1 MEQLFV
7 EISQQVS
14 SFENIKYLLIF
25 LAVFVE
31 GPLVTLVAAAL
42 AAGGVLNPFPVFI
55 AAALGNLGAD
65 FCWYGLGYAGRYSRV
80 LQHIPW
86 LHNQETMISQAEKKM
101 QCHGIRILILAKL
114 WFGIA
119 VIPALIAAGLLR
131 LPWYRILPA
140 IFICEIIWSG
150 TLVLTGY
157 YLTAYLG
164 GFEAILA
171 HASAIG
177 LATAVLV
184 ALFLLRR
191 KVVPW
196 LYNSFCGGT

>member
-1 MEQLFV
+1 MDVLFV

-14 SFENIKYLLIF
+14 SFESIKYLLIF

-31 GPLVTLVAAAL
+31 GPLATLVAAAL
-42 AAGGVLNPFPVFI
+42 AAGGVLDPFPVFI

-65 FCWYGLGYAGRYSRV
+65 FLWYGLGRVGRYSRI
-80 LQHIPW
+80 LQYLPW
-86 LHNQETMISQAEKKM
+86 LRNQEAIVHQLEEQM
-101 QCHGIRILILAKL
+101 QCHGIRILIIAKL

-119 VIPALIAAGLLR
+119 AIPALIASGLLH

-140 IFICEIIWSG
+140 ICICEIIWSG

-164 GFEAILA
+164 GFEAVQSY
-171 HASAIG
+171 ASTIG
-177 LATAVLV
+177 LATAFLA
-184 ALFLLRR
+184 ALFLLWR